1 MSSSTSDMRRAVT
14 YHASSITILWVVV
27 LLMSIGIWLVLLV
40 DMLRID
46 ALERNNII
54 LQIQVADLRL
64 RLEPSQQA
72 APPVVAPAPAPTTTL
87 PTAPPSAS
95 MSPSGALS
103 RGSLSPDGTK
113 YAGYND
119 TVKGKL
125 GIAVEV
131 LETKRVRYIE
141 IFNAITESTGKG
153 TEFESAMSVRWKDA
167 QTIEYDVL
175 VKKGDSWVKETR
187 TTKIFF

>member
-1 MSSSTSDMRRAVT
+1 MRRAVT

-64 RLEPSQQA
+64 RLEPSLQ
-72 APPVVAPAPAPTTTL
+72 APPVVAPTPAPTTTL

-125 GIAVEV
+125 GIAVEI
-131 LETKRVRYIE
+131 LETKKVRYIE

-153 TEFESAMSVRWKDA
+153 TAFESAMSVRWKDD
-167 QTIEYDVL
+167 QVIEYDVL
-175 VKKGDSWVKETR
+175 VKKGDGWVKETR